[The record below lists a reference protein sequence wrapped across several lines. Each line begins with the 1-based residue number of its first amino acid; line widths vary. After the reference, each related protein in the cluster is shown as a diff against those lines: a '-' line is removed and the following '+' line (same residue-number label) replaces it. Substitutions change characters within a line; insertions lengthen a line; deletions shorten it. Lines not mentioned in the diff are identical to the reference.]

1 MSDRAGLWYWDW
13 DQRAL
18 LGPWADPP
26 LAPFGEAVLGKPWG
40 NEGQIYTWEDARDWG
55 DYMRRTTDRWR

>member
-1 MSDRAGLWYWDW
+1 MTGLWFWDW

-26 LAPFGEAVLGKPWG
+26 LSPFGEAVLGKPWG
-40 NEGQIYTWEDARDWG
+40 NKDQLYTWDDARYWG
-55 DYMRRTTDRWR
+55 DFMWQYADRRQ